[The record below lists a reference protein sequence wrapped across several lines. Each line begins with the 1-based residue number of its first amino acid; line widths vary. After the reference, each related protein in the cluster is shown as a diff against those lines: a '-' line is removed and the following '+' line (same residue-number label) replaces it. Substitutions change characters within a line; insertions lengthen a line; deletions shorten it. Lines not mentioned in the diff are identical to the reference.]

1 VTKKRVDYATMRE
14 LTALAQDA
22 GKHEDRQKGHQDV
35 EPSTDTEPADNTETD
50 EQDREASVV
59 SKI

>member
-1 VTKKRVDYATMRE
+1 MRE